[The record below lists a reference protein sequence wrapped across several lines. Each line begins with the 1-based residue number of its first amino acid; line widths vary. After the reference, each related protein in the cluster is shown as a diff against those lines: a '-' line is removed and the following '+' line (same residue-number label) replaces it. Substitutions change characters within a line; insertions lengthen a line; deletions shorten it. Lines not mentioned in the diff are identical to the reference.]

1 MMSKLGRKFNNIS
14 HLTNRYLK
22 SISLK
27 VNVWKLGNRNTGPK
41 LNNILDVKIISN
53 KSLMPS
59 SLPYSV
65 EPTAIV

>member
-14 HLTNRYLK
+14 YLTNRYLK

-27 VNVWKLGNRNTGPK
+27 VNVWKLGNQNTGPK